1 MHQIW
6 CLTIGGG
13 ETLGF
18 DDRLRTL
25 ASDKGLNIKKV
36 FAEIG
41 FSYRTVQN
49 YFAGISLPNGDFFK
63 GLNKKTGVST
73 SWLLPAK
80 GPVHQPFE
88 HQNLQPDAKSLDVLP
103 IPRFS
108 MDASAGGGA
117 SVDEEAQAG
126 FYVFNRRWLDRRQ
139 LDPGSLAVIAVRGDS
154 MEPKL
159 SDGDLILVDRAQRQI
174 AYVLRIDTDLLVKN
188 VQRVRSGVIALFSA
202 NALYPPREMDAE
214 GLGGVVGIIGRVVA
228 SMQE

>member
-63 GLNKKTGVST
+63 GLNKKTGVSP

-80 GPVHQPFE
+80 GPMHHPFE

-108 MDASAGGGA
+108 MDASAGGG
-117 SVDEEAQAG
+117 
-126 FYVFNRRWLDRRQ
+126 
-139 LDPGSLAVIAVRGDS
+139 
-154 MEPKL
+154 
-159 SDGDLILVDRAQRQI
+159 DLFLVDRAQRQI

-188 VQRVRSGVIALFSA
+188 VQRVRPGVIALFSA
-202 NALYPPREMDAE
+202 NALYPPRELDAE
-214 GLGGVVGIIGRVVA
+214 GLGGEVGIIGRVVA